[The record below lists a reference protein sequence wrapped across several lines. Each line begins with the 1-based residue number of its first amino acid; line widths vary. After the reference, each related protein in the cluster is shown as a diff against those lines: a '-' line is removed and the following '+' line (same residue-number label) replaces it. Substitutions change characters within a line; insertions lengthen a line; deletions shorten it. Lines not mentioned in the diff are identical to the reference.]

1 MTSNIENIH
10 WDIVII
16 GGGATG
22 MGCAIDAASRGYKT
36 LLIEKE
42 DYGKGTSG
50 KSTKLIHGGVRYLR
64 QGNISLVLESL
75 KERALLKKNAPH
87 IVHDLKFVVPNYKW
101 WESSF
106 YGIGLKIYDW
116 LAGKQGLGRS
126 QLLSKKETVQLLPTI
141 SQKDLRGGVLYYD
154 AQFDDTRLLINMM
167 QTAKEQGATVLNY
180 HEFLSF
186 TKTKEGVIN
195 GAEINDTI
203 SNKKLTVK
211 AKVIVNATGVFSD
224 TIRNMNNSTT
234 SKIMTSSQG
243 VHIVLDKSFL
253 PGDTAIMIPKTD
265 DGRILFAVP
274 WQDKIIIGTTD
285 TPVKKYSFEPMPQK
299 EEIDFLLTHTAKYL
313 NKVPARGDVK
323 SVFAG
328 LRPLVKNKNTENTK
342 SISRKHVIEVSKNGL
357 ITIAGGKW
365 TTYRKMAE
373 DTIDKAVLIAELSN
387 VKSNTKNLH
396 IHGYTTNIKPNDFL
410 GVYGTDADMILELIE
425 KRPELKEKIHPDYP
439 IIKGQVVWAIHDEDA
454 KTIEDFL
461 ARRSRLLFLDAKA
474 SIVSADGVAEIF
486 KQELNLSDEWKKEE
500 ILRFTKVA
508 KQYLLSPLKT

>member
-1 MTSNIENIH
+1 
-10 WDIVII
+10 
-16 GGGATG
+16 

-50 KSTKLIHGGVRYLR
+50 KSTKLIHGGVRYLQ

-87 IVHDLKFVVPNYKW
+87 IVHDLKFVVPTYNW
-101 WESSF
+101 WQSSF

-116 LAGKQGLGRS
+116 LAGKQGIGRS
-126 QLLSKKETVQLLPTI
+126 QLLSKIETTRLLPTI
-141 SQKDLRGGVLYYD
+141 SQKGLRGGVLYHD
-154 AQFDDTRLLINMM
+154 AQFNDTRLLINMM

-186 TKTKEGVIN
+186 TKTKDDIIDG
-195 GAEINDTI
+195 GKINDTR
-203 SNKKLTVK
+203 NQKQYTVK

-274 WQDKIIIGTTD
+274 WQDKIIVGTTD
-285 TPVKKYSFEPMPQK
+285 TPVKEYSYEPVPQK

-313 NKVPARGDVK
+313 TKSPTRKDVK
-323 SVFAG
+323 SIFTG
-328 LRPLVKNKNTENTK
+328 LRPLVKNGNTENTK

-373 DTIDKAVLIAELSN
+373 DTIDKAAMVGKLPIVNSTTAF
-387 VKSNTKNLH
+387 LH
-396 IHGYTTNIKPNDFL
+396 IHGHKTQRKPNDFL
-410 GVYGTDADMILELIE
+410 DVYGTDADLILDLVER
-425 KRPELKEKIHPDYP
+425 KPDLKEKIHPKYQ
-439 IIKGQVVWAIHDEDA
+439 IMKGQVIWAIQNEDA

-474 SIVSADGVAEIF
+474 SMECADSVAEIF
-486 KQELNLSDEWKKEE
+486 KQELNHSDEWKREE
-500 ILRFTKVA
+500 IIRFTNLA
-508 KQYLLSPLKT
+508 NHYLLS

>member
-1 MTSNIENIH
+1 MTNDLENIH

-22 MGCAIDAASRGYKT
+22 LGCAIDAASRGYKT
-36 LLIEKE
+36 LLLEKE

-75 KERALLKKNAPH
+75 EERALLKKNAPH
-87 IVHDLKFVVPNYKW
+87 IVHDLKLIVPTYKW
-101 WESSF
+101 WENPF

-116 LAGKQGLGRS
+116 LAGKEGIGNS
-126 QLLSKKETVQLLPTI
+126 KILSKKETVHLLPTI
-141 SQKDLRGGVLYYD
+141 SQKGLRGGVIYHD

-186 TKTKEGVIN
+186 TKTKDGTID
-195 GAEINDTI
+195 GGKINDTR
-203 SNKKLTVK
+203 NQKQYTVK
-211 AKVIVNATGVFSD
+211 AKAIVNATGVFSD
-224 TIRNMNNSTT
+224 SIRNMNKSTL
-234 SKIMTSSQG
+234 SKIITSSQG
-243 VHIVLDKSFL
+243 VHIVLDKHFL
-253 PGDTAIMIPKTD
+253 PGDAAVMIPKTD
-265 DGRILFAVP
+265 DGRVLFAVP
-274 WQDKIIIGTTD
+274 WNNKVIIGTTD
-285 TPVKKYSFEPMPQK
+285 TPVEEYSCEPKPKK

-313 NKVPARGDVK
+313 TKAPSRSDVK
-323 SVFAG
+323 SIFAG
-328 LRPLVKNKNTENTK
+328 LRPLVKNGNTENTK
-342 SISRKHVIEVSKNGL
+342 SISRKHVIEVSNNGL

-373 DTIDKAVLIAELSN
+373 DTIDKSAIIAGLPY
-387 VKSNTKNLH
+387 VKSNTECLH
-396 IHGYTTNIKPNDFL
+396 IHGYSHKIRSNDFL
-410 GVYGTDADMILELIE
+410 SVYGTDADLILELIE

-439 IIKGQVVWAIHDEDA
+439 IIKGQVVWAIHNEDA

-474 SIVSADGVAEIF
+474 SIECAAGVAEIF
-486 KQELNLSDEWKKEE
+486 KHELNLSDEWQQEE
-500 ILRFTKVA
+500 VLDFTKLA
-508 KQYLLSPLKT
+508 RQYLLH

>member
-1 MTSNIENIH
+1 MTNDIENIH

-36 LLIEKE
+36 LLLEKK

-64 QGNISLVLESL
+64 QGNLSLVLESL
-75 KERALLKKNAPH
+75 KERAILKKNAPH
-87 IVHDLKFVVPNYKW
+87 IVRDLKFVVPTYKW

-116 LAGKQGLGRS
+116 LAGKQCIGRS
-126 QLLSKKETVQLLPTI
+126 QLLSKIETTRLLPTI
-141 SQKDLRGGVLYYD
+141 NEKDLRGGVLYYD

-167 QTAKEQGATVLNY
+167 QTAKKEGATVLNY
-180 HEFLSF
+180 HEFLNF
-186 TKTKEGVIN
+186 TKTKEGIIH
-195 GAEINDTI
+195 GAEINNTI
-203 SNKKLTVK
+203 NNKKLTVK

-253 PGDTAIMIPKTD
+253 PGEAAIMIPKTD
-265 DGRILFAVP
+265 DGRLLFAVP

-285 TPVKKYSFEPMPQK
+285 TPVKKYSYEPMPQK

-313 NKVPARGDVK
+313 NKAPVRSDVK

-328 LRPLVKNKNTENTK
+328 LRPLVKNKNTKNTK
-342 SISRKHVIEVSKNGL
+342 SISRKHIIEVSKNGL

-373 DTIDKAVLIAELSN
+373 DTIDKAILIAGLPY
-387 VKSNTKNLH
+387 VKSNTECLH
-396 IHGYTTNIKPNDFL
+396 IHGYTTNIKSNDFL
-410 GVYGTDADMILELIE
+410 GVYGTDADLILALIE

-439 IIKGQVVWAIHDEDA
+439 IIKGQVVWAIHNEDA

-474 SIVSADGVAEIF
+474 SIECAESVAEIF
-486 KQELNLSDEWKKEE
+486 QHELNLSDEWIKKE
-500 ILRFTKVA
+500 ILRFTTLSN
-508 KQYLLSPLKT
+508 QYLIG

>member
-1 MTSNIENIH
+1 MTNDIEKIH
-10 WDIVII
+10 WDIVVI

-36 LLIEKE
+36 LLLEKE

-87 IVHDLKFVVPNYKW
+87 IVHDLKFVVPTYNW
-101 WESSF
+101 WESFF
-106 YGIGLKIYDW
+106 YRIGLKIYDW
-116 LAGKQGLGRS
+116 LAGKKGIGDS
-126 QLLSKKETVQLLPTI
+126 KILSKKETVQLLPTI

-167 QTAKEQGATVLNY
+167 QTAKKEGATVLNY
-180 HEFLSF
+180 YEFSSF
-186 TKTKEGVIN
+186 RKTKEGVIN
-195 GAEINDTI
+195 GAEINNTI
-203 SNKKLTVK
+203 NNKKLTVK

-253 PGDTAIMIPKTD
+253 PGDAAIMIPKTE

-274 WQDKIIIGTTD
+274 WNNKIIIGTTD
-285 TPVKKYSFEPMPQK
+285 TPVKEYSYEPMPQK
-299 EEIDFLLTHTAKYL
+299 DEIDFLLTHTAKYL
-313 NKVPARGDVK
+313 TKAPTRVDVK

-373 DTIDKAVLIAELSN
+373 DTIDKAILIAGLPN
-387 VKSNTKNLH
+387 VKSNTENLH
-396 IHGYTTNIKPNDFL
+396 IHGYTTNIKPNEFL
-410 GVYGTDADMILELIE
+410 GVYGTDADLILALIK
-425 KRPELKEKIHPDYP
+425 KRPELKEKIHSDYS
-439 IIKGQVVWAIHDEDA
+439 IIKGQVVWAIQHEDT

-474 SIVSADGVAEIF
+474 SIECAEGIAEIF
-486 KQELNLSDEWKKEE
+486 KQELNLSDEWKQEE

-508 KQYLLSPLKT
+508 NQYLLS

>member
-1 MTSNIENIH
+1 MTNDLENIH

-22 MGCAIDAASRGYKT
+22 LGCAIDAASRGYKT
-36 LLIEKE
+36 LLLEKE

-75 KERALLKKNAPH
+75 EERALLKKNAPH
-87 IVHDLKFVVPNYKW
+87 IVHDLKLIVPTYKW
-101 WESSF
+101 WENPF

-116 LAGKQGLGRS
+116 LAGKEGIGNS
-126 QLLSKKETVQLLPTI
+126 KILSKKETVHLLPTI
-141 SQKDLRGGVLYYD
+141 SQKGLRGGVIYHD

-186 TKTKEGVIN
+186 TKTKDGTID
-195 GAEINDTI
+195 GGKINDTR
-203 SNKKLTVK
+203 NQKQYTVK
-211 AKVIVNATGVFSD
+211 AKAIVNATGVFSD
-224 TIRNMNNSTT
+224 SIRNMNKSTV
-234 SKIMTSSQG
+234 SKIITSSQG
-243 VHIVLDKSFL
+243 VHIVLDKHFL
-253 PGDTAIMIPKTD
+253 PGDAAVMIPKTD
-265 DGRILFAVP
+265 DGRVLFAVP
-274 WQDKIIIGTTD
+274 WNNKVIIGTTD
-285 TPVKKYSFEPMPQK
+285 TPVEEYSCEPKPKK

-313 NKVPARGDVK
+313 TKAPSRSDVK
-323 SVFAG
+323 SIFAG
-328 LRPLVKNKNTENTK
+328 LRPLVKNGNTENTK

-373 DTIDKAVLIAELSN
+373 DTIDKSAIIAGLPY
-387 VKSNTKNLH
+387 VKSNTECLH
-396 IHGYTTNIKPNDFL
+396 IHGYSHKIQSNDFL
-410 GVYGTDADMILELIE
+410 GVYGTDADLILELIE

-439 IIKGQVVWAIHDEDA
+439 IIKGQVVWAIHNEDA
-454 KTIEDFL
+454 KTLEDFL

-474 SIVSADGVAEIF
+474 SIACAEGVAEIF
-486 KQELNLSDEWKKEE
+486 KQELNLSDEWKQQE
-500 ILRFTKVA
+500 ILRFTKLA
-508 KQYLLSPLKT
+508 KQYLLH